1 MTISA
6 KGLYHNFKTFA
17 WNVLEKY
24 SLQDYE
30 WKVIKTAI
38 EACPE
43 KIINRDDFK
52 AFYDYDWST
61 FTSYK
66 ITEKDWLEF
75 KRILEYYI
83 ETQDKENAV

>member
-1 MTISA
+1 MKISA
-6 KGLYHNFKTFA
+6 KGLYHNFNTFA
-17 WNVLEKY
+17 WNVLKEY
-24 SLQDYE
+24 SLQNYE
-30 WKVIKTAI
+30 WEVVKAAI
-38 EACPE
+38 EACPR

-61 FTSYK
+61 FTSCK

-83 ETQDKENAV
+83 EIQDKENAI